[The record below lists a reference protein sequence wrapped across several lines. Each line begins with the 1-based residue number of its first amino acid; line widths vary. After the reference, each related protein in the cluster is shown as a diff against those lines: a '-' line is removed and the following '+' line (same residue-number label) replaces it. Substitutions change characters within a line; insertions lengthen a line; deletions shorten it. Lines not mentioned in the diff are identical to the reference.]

1 MAVFALLAS
10 PQLGH
15 AASENA
21 PPASASS
28 SKAIAAPLQAVVHG
42 PYVEMRIG
50 VGYGV
55 VSADIGTTSPD
66 FPTLSASAS
75 ESLGWAT
82 LVDAAAGLEISDM
95 FAVQLVGGMNAFGS
109 RRNDRVR
116 AVGLA
121 YIGAG
126 PRINL
131 PTSERFGFVVSPSLA
146 YASAGDGVLG
156 EGNKTSLA
164 FLVSLGFEYFVHVRH
179 VSVGLDLTGTLPFS
193 PARLMIGLAPHI
205 RYTF

>member
-1 MAVFALLAS
+1 MFALFAS
-10 PQLGH
+10 PQAGH
-15 AASENA
+15 AAPETPPP

-28 SKAIAAPLQAVVHG
+28 KAATAPLQAVVRG

-55 VSADIGTTSPD
+55 VSADVGTTSPD

-82 LVDAAAGLEISDM
+82 LVDAAAGIEISDM
-95 FAVQLVGGMNAFGS
+95 FAVQLVGGMNAIGS

-116 AVGLA
+116 SVGLA

-131 PTSERFGFVVSPSLA
+131 PTSERFQFVISPSLA

-164 FLVSLGFEYFVHVRH
+164 FLASLGFEYFVHVRH

-205 RYTF
+205 RYAF